1 MNTIQRI
8 LSTTEFES
16 SSTKTPQ
23 FKAFVSQF
31 KSAFKKE
38 MKSVGVT
45 DVTFNVGHFDITGFF
60 SYQGQIY
67 YFSLGDVRGMNYRGN
82 VSMMYRTAEHLK
94 DYRGGS
100 NQWIT
105 IENGMAKSMMGIAR

>member
-1 MNTIQRI
+1 MNTIQRT

-23 FKAFVSQF
+23 FKDFVNQF

-38 MKSVGVT
+38 MKSIGVT
-45 DVTFNVGHFDITGFF
+45 DVPFSVGHFDITGFF

-67 YFSLGDVRGMNYRGN
+67 YFSLGDIRGMNYSGN
-82 VSMMYRTAEHLK
+82 VTMMYRTAEHLK

-105 IENGMAKSMMGIAR
+105 IENGMAKSMMRIAR

>member
-1 MNTIQRI
+1 MNSIQRT

-16 SSTKTPQ
+16 SSVKTPQ

-38 MKSVGVT
+38 MKSVGVL
-45 DVTFNVGHFDITGFF
+45 DVTFNVGHFDISGFF

-67 YFSLGDVRGMNYRGN
+67 YFSLPDVRGSYLGCN
-82 VSMMYRTAEHLK
+82 VTMMYRTAEHLK
-94 DYRGGS
+94 DYRGS